1 MIKSLSN
8 LLIENK
14 KFLMQLLFSLFLLY
28 WFFYFFTPEVE
39 LSSEDV
45 KSIEKLD
52 TKIESL
58 VNEQSDVEENVE
70 KFSQEILVIQDSI
83 LRLKKQRTLIQNI
96 YDEKDNIIRGFND
109 SSLDSFFTERYGY
122 SQDDV
127 ISNTGGETN
136 RK

>member
-1 MIKSLSN
+1 MIKS
-8 LLIENK
+8 IGDIIKENK
-14 KFLMQLLFSLFLLY
+14 KFLTQLLFSLFVLY
-28 WFFYFFTPEVE
+28 WFFHFFTPEVE
-39 LSSEDV
+39 LSKEDV
-45 KSIEKLD
+45 KSIESLD

-58 VNEQSDVEENVE
+58 VNEQSDVEDNVE

-96 YDEKDNIIRGFND
+96 YDEKDNIIRNFD
-109 SSLDSFFTERYGY
+109 DTSLDSFFTERYGY

-127 ISNTGGETN
+127 IPTSSGKTN